1 MFRGSF
7 EHTVDGKGRL
17 SIPVKFRDV
26 LIGKGDD
33 RIVITNFVVNG
44 AKCLDV
50 YPIEEWSRLEE
61 EFRKKPKFDRKV
73 VTFQNYY
80 FGSASE
86 CIVDK
91 QGRILIPP
99 LLRKYAE
106 LKRDVVLV
114 AALEK
119 FRVWDLDAW
128 KKIFSDAEDQ
138 LIQDPDFLGD
148 IGI

>member
-7 EHTVDGKGRL
+7 EHTLDGKGRL
-17 SIPVKFRDV
+17 SIPMKFREV
-26 LIGKGDD
+26 LLGKSDE
-33 RIVITNFVVNG
+33 RIIITNFVVDG
-44 AKCLDV
+44 MKCLDV
-50 YPIEEWSRLEE
+50 YPLDEWARLEE
-61 EFRKKPKFDRKV
+61 EIRKKPKFDRKI

-86 CIVDK
+86 CVVDK

-119 FRVWDLDAW
+119 FRVWDLEAW